1 MKKNSYTPENWGKE
15 TVSAIKDITNAVTDG
30 NTIPG
35 QDILVEPK
43 DPKKLT
49 PEEIHRLESK
59 MRIKRKIEEIT
70 LKLKEKI
77 VIRTPKV

>member
-35 QDILVEPK
+35 QDILFEPK

-49 PEEIHRLESK
+49 PEEIPDLVVSAIFETVSDFLQIFK
-59 MRIKRKIEEIT
+59 NF
-70 LKLKEKI
+70 
-77 VIRTPKV
+77 